1 MRAYA
6 ALMILVTGSTG
17 TVGSQ
22 VVAEL
27 ARAHVPARA
36 LVRSPDRAADL
47 PDGIEP
53 AVGDLEALNSALDGV
68 ESMFLISPPSPEQTR
83 LESAA
88 IDAAR
93 RAGVEHVVKLASAGA
108 NAQSQARFGRQHGEI
123 VDYLRSTTMAST
135 IVMPT
140 DYMSNIL
147 NQAAFVRDTATLY
160 AASGE
165 TAVASVH
172 PADIGAVAATALQG
186 GHEGE
191 DLLLTGPESVG
202 PRDIAAKL
210 STVLGREIALVAM
223 EDEDLRDAMLA
234 AGVPEWNADGLLEI
248 YAMYRAGTGS
258 QPTDTV
264 EQVLGRPP
272 RSWDD
277 FLRENA
283 GSF

>member
-6 ALMILVTGSTG
+6 DRMILVTGPTG

-36 LVRSPDRAADL
+36 LVRSPDRAAQL

-53 AVGDLEALNSALDGV
+53 VVGDLEALDGALDGV
-68 ESMFLISPPSPEQTR
+68 ESMFLMSPPSADTPR
-83 LESAA
+83 LEAAA

-108 NAQSQARFGRQHGEI
+108 SPQARARFTRQHGEV
-123 VDYLRSTTMAST
+123 VDYLRSSGLAST
-135 IVMPT
+135 VLMPT

-147 NQAAFVRDTATLY
+147 NQAPSVRHGATLY
-160 AASGE
+160 AAHADA
-165 TAVASVH
+165 AVASVH
-172 PADIGAVAATALQG
+172 PADIGAVAAAALQG

-191 DLLLTGPESVG
+191 DLVITGPEAAS
-202 PRDIAAKL
+202 PRDIAARL
-210 STVLGREIALVAM
+210 STVLGREIELVELDDDAL
-223 EDEDLRDAMLA
+223 RNGMLS
-234 AGVPEWNADGLLEI
+234 AGIPEWNVEGLLEL
-248 YAMYRAGTGS
+248 YQYYSTGAAAET
-258 QPTDTV
+258 TDTV
-264 EQVLGRPP
+264 ESVLGRKP

-277 FLRENA
+277 FLRENS